1 MIDKVVS
8 TNGIKKFLNNPRQLE
23 KLIIELNKELNF
35 ILNCAQKVIDFVQE
49 IKNKNQINEDL
60 HNKVRPVGSQP
71 GGLYSVVKVQKKFID
86 VYPAF
91 RLILSVIGIPTYAIT
106 NVFVPMLKDLTS
118 NEYSVKDSFDFA
130 KEILQQNSI

>member
-91 RLILSVIGIPTYAIT
+91 RLILSVIGIPMYAIT